1 MHKQLYSVREMK
13 IFNVVLEPSR
23 LHSPLFQDKIPAGFP
38 SPAEGYIEK
47 PIDLNELCINHPAA
61 TYFVIATGMSMV
73 DAGIYEGSLLVVDR
87 SLQAKHGDI
96 IIASVNG
103 EYTVKRLYLH
113 PTVQLV
119 PMNPD
124 FSPIIL
130 QDDGDE
136 LEVFGVVTFSING
149 FQ

>member
-1 MHKQLYSVREMK
+1 MN
-13 IFNVVLEPSR
+13 IFYPIPEP
-23 LHSPLFQDKIPAGFP
+23 LKLLTPFFQDKVQAGFP
-38 SPAEGYIEK
+38 SPAQDYIEK
-47 PIDLNELCINHPAA
+47 GIDLNTLCVNHPAA
-61 TYFVIATGMSMV
+61 TYFVRATGMSMF

-96 IIASVNG
+96 IIAALAG
-103 EYTVKRLYLH
+103 EYTVKRLCTH
-113 PTVQLV
+113 PVFQLE

-124 FSPIIL
+124 FPPIIL
-130 QDDGDE
+130 HDGGED

>member
-1 MHKQLYSVREMK
+1 MTVFY
-13 IFNVVLEPSR
+13 PTPD
-23 LHSPLFQDKIPAGFP
+23 PLKLLIPFFQDRVQAGFP
-38 SPAEGYIEK
+38 SPAQDYIEK
-47 PIDLNELCINHPAA
+47 GIDLNELCISHPAA
-61 TYFVIATGMSMV
+61 TYFVMATGMSMV

-96 IIASVNG
+96 IIASLAG
-103 EYTVKRLYLH
+103 EYTVKRLCLH
-113 PTVQLV
+113 PVVQLI

-124 FSPIIL
+124 FPPIVL
-130 QDDGDE
+130 HDGGDE

>member
-1 MHKQLYSVREMK
+1 MK
-13 IFNVVLEPSR
+13 TFYPTPVPSK
-23 LHSPLFQDKIPAGFP
+23 LLIPLFQDRVQAGFP
-38 SPAEGYIEK
+38 SPAQDYIEK
-47 PIDLNELCINHPAA
+47 GIDLNELCINHPAA
-61 TYFVIATGMSMV
+61 TYFVMATGMSMV

-96 IIASVNG
+96 IIASLAG
-103 EYTVKRLYLH
+103 EYTVKRLCLH
-113 PTVQLV
+113 PVVQLV

-124 FSPIIL
+124 FPPIVL
-130 QDDGDE
+130 HDGGVE